1 MIKKAKRTYFLMT
14 NQKGDYGCFFFEDY
28 ELYKRTWLQ
37 YKELGYIDE
46 TNYIQRLS
54 ELITDSV
61 CDL

>member
-1 MIKKAKRTYFLMT
+1 MIKKANSTYFLMT

-28 ELYKRTWLQ
+28 ELYKRSWLQ

-46 TNYIQRLS
+46 NNYIQRMS

-61 CDL
+61 CNY

>member
-14 NQKGDYGCFFFEDY
+14 NQKGDNGCFFEDY

-46 TNYIQRLS
+46 TNYIQRMS
-54 ELITDSV
+54 ELITDSA